1 MPDNKFTV
9 KIIDIIYP
17 KKETVNDYEDTIFIV
32 MEHFDLDLRKLLSD
46 NYFLSEE
53 NVENLIYNILCALK
67 FLHSANIV
75 HRDLKPDNI
84 LVDLNCNIRLC
95 DFGLSRTLPKS

>member
-9 KIIDIIYP
+9 KIIDAIYP
-17 KKETVNDYEDTIFIV
+17 KKEFENSYEDTIFIV
-32 MEHFDLDLRKLLSD
+32 MEHYDLDLRKLLSD
-46 NYFLSEE
+46 NYFLTEK

-84 LVDLNCNIRLC
+84 LVDLNCNIRFC
-95 DFGLSRTLPKS
+95 DFGLSRTLP